1 MIRIQHL
8 HVRGCGSLLQI
19 WIWIWILIVK
29 GYRILNVILMGS
41 VSVRNLNRGL
51 DLVPSGLLILIR
63 IQITPSHEIKVSIKK
78 PK

>member
-8 HVRGCGSLLQI
+8 HVRGCGSLFQ
-19 WIWIWILIVK
+19 IWIWILIVK

-41 VSVRNLNRGL
+41 VSVRNFNRGL
-51 DLVPSGLLILIR
+51 DLVPLGLLILIR